1 LGFLWS
7 LGLGI
12 WDFLTRIDTASARRF
27 YDSMRLLAAF
37 ALLFC
42 GSFAIAQSDDA
53 TRPTGQIAKLPVAL
67 DPNFQFRKT
76 KIFTLDAQLPKG
88 LLRARNATNVSAAS
102 STSNKS
108 TAPNQVLQEQ
118 SLLFERSYR
127 LYGAV
132 TAFDQR
138 QRYGDYFDFFWR
150 SKQPAEVTARFE
162 YKQEKLRAF
171 IQAKEL
177 NYKKAH
183 GTCES
188 EFRVIGD
195 EFANDGAV
203 LAWRCLLISNNRIVA
218 EERSFLW
225 ETK

>member
-1 LGFLWS
+1 MTNGREGFA
-7 LGLGI
+7 
-12 WDFLTRIDTASARRF
+12 RIDTTSVRRL
-27 YDSMRLLAAF
+27 YVAMRLIAALAS
-37 ALLFC
+37 LLC
-42 GSFAIAQSDDA
+42 VNWAAAQSDEP
-53 TRPTGQIAKLPVAL
+53 RPTGKTSSLPVAL
-67 DPNFQFRKT
+67 DPNFQFRKA
-76 KIFTLDAQLPKG
+76 KIFTLDAQVPKG
-88 LLRARNATNVSAAS
+88 LLRAHNATNVSAAS

-118 SLLFERSYR
+118 SLLFERSHR

-150 SKQPAEVTARFE
+150 SKQPADVTARFE

-177 NYKKAH
+177 NYTNAH

-203 LAWRCLLISNNRIVA
+203 QAWRCLLISNRRVVA
-218 EERSFLW
+218 EKRSFLW
-225 ETK
+225 ESR